1 MDEIEIQ
8 TGSPDSAARGELV
21 DALLAYNREVTGIM
35 QDEELST
42 FLRDVT
48 GDLIAG
54 VYGWVFGGA
63 AEIALLWVREDHR
76 KRGLGGRLLTA
87 FETKAAEMG
96 CRQMVMRTHSFQAPE
111 FYRAH
116 GYEDLTAVDDYPAGH
131 RWHVLRKTL
140 EPR

>member
-1 MDEIEIQ
+1 MDELEIR
-8 TGSPDSAARGELV
+8 TGSPDSADRGQLV
-21 DALLAYNREVTGIM
+21 DALLAYSRETTGID
-35 QDEELST
+35 DEELSS
-42 FLRDVT
+42 FLRDEG

-76 KRGLGGRLLTA
+76 MRGLGGRLLTA
-87 FETKAAEMG
+87 FEAKAAAMG

-116 GYEDLTAVDDYPAGH
+116 GYEDVAAVDDYPAGH
-131 RWHVLRKTL
+131 RWHVLRKSL
-140 EPR
+140 PAG